1 MAAESRVTSSTAA
14 QSESP
19 EQTAV
24 YSEGL
29 LAGLA
34 GAAPTAAWLLLLDTI
49 RGHPLYTP
57 TVLGTA
63 LFRHAAGLE
72 SPQTLAVDSEIVL
85 SFTWVHVLVFLVI
98 GIAAARLIA
107 LAERDPNFGFGI
119 VILFVVFE
127 FGFVLACMV
136 FAEPVLRALTW
147 PEVMVG
153 NLFAAAAMA
162 AVFWR
167 RHPRLAIS
175 P

>member
-14 QSESP
+14 HP
-19 EQTAV
+19 DNPALATV

-29 LAGLA
+29 LAGVA
-34 GAAPTAAWLLLLDTI
+34 GAATIAVWFLLLDTI

-63 LFRHAAGLE
+63 LFRHGAGLE
-72 SPQTLAVDSEIVL
+72 SPQTLAVDSEVVL

-98 GIAAARLIA
+98 GLAAARL
-107 LAERDPNFGFGI
+107 LGVAERNPNFGFGI

-127 FGFVLACMV
+127 FGFVLACMT

-153 NLFAAAAMA
+153 NLLAAAAMA

-167 RHPRLAIS
+167 RHPRLAIW